1 MSSETVVR
9 VQGVGKAF
17 PAYDESV
24 ARLRQ
29 MAANGLARF
38 APLVLRS
45 RLRNWAASQARSY
58 VALED
63 VSFEVCRGE
72 TVGIIGRN
80 GSGKSTLLQIIAGTL
95 SPSWGAVEIKGR
107 VAALLELG
115 AGFNPEFT
123 GRENAYLNAQLFGLT
138 RKQVDERFDA
148 IAAFA
153 DIGDFID
160 QPVKV
165 YSSGMYVRLA
175 FAVAAHVDA
184 DLLIIDEALAVGDAF
199 FTQKCMR
206 FLRAFM
212 QRGTVLFVSHDTASV
227 RSLCQRAVWLE
238 KGRVVSIGEP
248 KEVCDLY
255 LQAFYEAQQGKSTTT
270 QFRRAF
276 VDRKIR
282 ETRDQRLQFI
292 NSSTLRNDLQVF
304 EFKPDAPSFGAGGA
318 QISEVSFLDSD
329 GHALNWIVG
338 GEHVVLS
345 VTVLLHSD
353 LSPLIVGF
361 YIKDRHGQTLF
372 GDNTY
377 LTYRDRPVGARA
389 GNRVVARFHFD
400 MPVLPR
406 GDYSVNAAVA
416 TGTQEDHVQQHW
428 IHDALM
434 FKSESSSVS
443 TGLIGIPMRA
453 IEFTAEHLTTAEV
466 LGFPGGSLGSG

>member
-1 MSSETVVR
+1 MSSEPVVK

-17 PAYDESV
+17 PSYDAPV

-29 MAANGLARF
+29 LAANGLARA
-38 APLVLRS
+38 APSALRQ
-45 RLRNWAASQARSY
+45 RLRDWAAAQSHPY
-58 VALED
+58 IALQD
-63 VSFEVCRGE
+63 VSFEVGRGE

-95 SPSWGAVEIKGR
+95 ALSSGTLEVKGR

-115 AGFNPEFT
+115 AGFNPEYT
-123 GRENAYLNAQLFGLT
+123 GRDNAFMNAQLFGLT
-138 RKQVDERFDA
+138 KKEVEERFDD

-153 DIGDFID
+153 DIGEFID

-206 FLRAFM
+206 YLRGFM
-212 QRGTVLFVSHDTASV
+212 ERGTVLFVSHDTASV
-227 RSLCQRAVWLE
+227 RSLCQRAIWLE

-255 LQAFYEAQQGKSTTT
+255 LEAFYEARQGKSTTT

-292 NSSTLRNDLQVF
+292 NTSTLRNDLRIF
-304 EFKPDAPSFGAGGA
+304 EFQPDAPSFGAGGA
-318 QISEVSFLDSD
+318 QICEVNFLDSD
-329 GHALNWIVG
+329 GHPLSWIVG
-338 GEHVVLS
+338 GEHVVLTA
-345 VTVLLHSD
+345 TVLLHAD
-353 LSPLIVGF
+353 LKSLIVGF
-361 YIKDRHGQTLF
+361 YVKDRHGQTLF

-377 LTYRDRPVGARA
+377 LTYRERPVDASA
-389 GNRVVARFHFD
+389 GDRVVARFHFN
-400 MPVLPR
+400 MTVLPR
-406 GDYSVNAAVA
+406 GDYSVNLAVA

-453 IEFTAEHLTTAEV
+453 IELADEHSTAAV
-466 LGFPGGSLGSG
+466 ISASVGGTLDRH

>member
-1 MSSETVVR
+1 MSSEAIVR
-9 VQGVGKAF
+9 VQGIGKAF
-17 PAYDESV
+17 PSYDVPS
-24 ARLRQ
+24 ARLKQ
-29 MAANGLARF
+29 MGANGLARI
-38 APLVLRS
+38 APGGLGR
-45 RLRNWAASQARSY
+45 RLRDWATAQSHSY
-58 VALED
+58 VALQD
-63 VSFEVCRGE
+63 ISFEVSRGE

-95 SPSWGAVEIKGR
+95 APSSGTVEVKGR

-115 AGFNPEFT
+115 AGFNPDYT

-138 RKQVDERFDA
+138 KKQVDERFDD

-153 DIGDFID
+153 DIGEFIE

-206 FLRAFM
+206 YLRAFM
-212 QRGTVLFVSHDTASV
+212 QRGTVLFVSHDTGSV
-227 RSLCQRAVWLE
+227 RSLCQRAIWLE
-238 KGRVVSIGEP
+238 KGRIVSSGEP

-255 LQAFYEAQQGKSTTT
+255 LEAFYEARQGKSTTT

-292 NSSTLRNDLQVF
+292 NASTLRNDLRIF
-304 EFKPDAPSFGAGGA
+304 EFQPDAPSFGAGGA
-318 QISEVSFLDSD
+318 QICEVRFLDSD
-329 GHALNWIVG
+329 GNVLSWIVG

-345 VTVLLHSD
+345 VTVLLHTD
-353 LSPLIVGF
+353 LESLIVGF
-361 YIKDRHGQTLF
+361 YVKDRHGQTLF

-377 LTYRDRPVGARA
+377 LTYRDQSVSARA
-389 GNRVVARFHFD
+389 GSRVVARFHFD

-406 GDYSVNAAVA
+406 GDYSVNVAVA

-428 IHDALM
+428 IHDSLM

-453 IEFTAEHLTTAEV
+453 IELAEDRSTAEGVDE
-466 LGFPGGSLGSG
+466 PIGGAFGSH